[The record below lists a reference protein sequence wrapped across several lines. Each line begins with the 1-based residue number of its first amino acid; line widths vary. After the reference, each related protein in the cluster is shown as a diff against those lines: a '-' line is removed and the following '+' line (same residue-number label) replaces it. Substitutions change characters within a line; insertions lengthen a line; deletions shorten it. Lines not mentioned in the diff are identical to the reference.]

1 MYIHTGDTG
10 IIHNNWPAMNRYMD
24 YLRNHERSRYL
35 APDQDTTGYGD
46 WIAFQGTGYE
56 VMADYCYGYVVML
69 MRDMADIICDYDKS
83 EFYGNYFNG
92 LKEMFYRTHVTYNK
106 NKETKQLTIKLG
118 MGSPVMQDKGGIYE
132 DNSQT
137 ALLWLLKLGYY
148 KNDDIYE
155 EAVKLLVENIKNENP
170 ENSGV
175 RAGYSINSLSV
186 GVLGVNVIAPVL
198 TEAGYSSVAYDLLLN
213 TECPSWLYE
222 VKNGATTIWERWDSY
237 SIKNGFGDSEM
248 NSFNHFS
255 YGSIAEWMYCYMAG
269 ISAGRE
275 GFKHIVLQPVPDT
288 GTQYNEEE
296 RISKV
301 NAVYESCYG
310 QIKSCWTA
318 EGGRLLSYK
327 ATIPANTTASIYLPE
342 EGCLVETKIPSDIIK
357 YIGETMH
364 NKRKVMH
371 FEAVSDSYEFMV
383 SDLKKLEII

>member
-222 VKNGATTIWERWDSY
+222 VKNGATTIWERWD
-237 SIKNGFGDSEM
+237 
-248 NSFNHFS
+248 
-255 YGSIAEWMYCYMAG
+255 
-269 ISAGRE
+269 
-275 GFKHIVLQPVPDT
+275 L
-288 GTQYNEEE
+288 
-296 RISKV
+296 
-301 NAVYESCYG
+301 
-310 QIKSCWTA
+310 
-318 EGGRLLSYK
+318 
-327 ATIPANTTASIYLPE
+327 
-342 EGCLVETKIPSDIIK
+342 
-357 YIGETMH
+357 
-364 NKRKVMH
+364 
-371 FEAVSDSYEFMV
+371 
-383 SDLKKLEII
+383 